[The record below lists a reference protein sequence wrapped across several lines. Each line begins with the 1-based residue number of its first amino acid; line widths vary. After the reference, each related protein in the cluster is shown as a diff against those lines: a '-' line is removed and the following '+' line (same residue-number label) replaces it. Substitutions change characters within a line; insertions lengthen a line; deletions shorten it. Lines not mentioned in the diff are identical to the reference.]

1 MKSIP
6 LRGAREHLTGS
17 RIKVPVPRDLR
28 SAEPAVQLE
37 LPGTSHPLTL
47 ECRWGSDDSGQR
59 HDACRIQVRSAK
71 SDRGGME
78 KIPLLLMFLGHV
90 AVDASQGILPVV
102 VAKLKEVFGL
112 SYFQI
117 GLMMM
122 LLNLTSSLIQPIF
135 GIISDR
141 FRTGWFIPAGILWTA
156 VAMGMVGWAP
166 NYPTAVLLVGLAGL
180 GTAAF
185 HPRAMMAVHLASG
198 LKRGLGAA
206 IFSTGGNLGFALG
219 PVLGSLL
226 VLGIGLHATAWLI
239 PAGAALFLIIILHPG
254 DFLNRTVRQDAS
266 ARFAAASAAA
276 GIPWISLIA
285 VCLIVTMRSW
295 VYMSSITYLPMLF
308 QSRGIQLASG
318 SLILTLFLACGAAAG
333 LYGGHL
339 SDRIGRKSVIV
350 WSSILF
356 PFFAVL
362 MLTVKGPWI
371 WILAGAAGASLL
383 ASFSVTIVL
392 AQELLPRNLG
402 LASGLILGL
411 GFGTGGL
418 GTALSGFLADNIGL
432 TSTFWILAFA
442 PPVGAALTVLVK
454 VPATPSAARTP
465 T

>member
-1 MKSIP
+1 M
-6 LRGAREHLTGS
+6 A
-17 RIKVPVPRDLR
+17 
-28 SAEPAVQLE
+28 
-37 LPGTSHPLTL
+37 
-47 ECRWGSDDSGQR
+47 
-59 HDACRIQVRSAK
+59 
-71 SDRGGME
+71 ME

-122 LLNLTSSLIQPIF
+122 LLNLTSSVIQPIF

-141 FRTGWFIPAGILWTA
+141 FRTGWFVPAGILWTA
-156 VAMGMVGWAP
+156 VAMGLVGWSP
-166 NYPTAVLLVGLAGL
+166 NYGTALLLVGLAGL

-185 HPRAMMAVHLASG
+185 HPRAMMAVYLASG

-239 PAGAALFLIIILHPG
+239 PACAVLFLIISLYPG
-254 DFLNRTVRQDAS
+254 DFLRREAGPRT
-266 ARFAAASAAA
+266 AA
-276 GIPWISLIA
+276 GPTTAAFAIPWVSLIA
-285 VCLIVTMRSW
+285 VCLIVTLRSW

-308 QSRGIQLASG
+308 QSRGIQLSSG
-318 SLILTLFLACGAAAG
+318 SLILTLFLACGAVAG

-339 SDRIGRKSVIV
+339 SDRIGRKRVIV
-350 WSSILF
+350 VSSILF
-356 PFFAVL
+356 PLLAVL
-362 MLTVKGPWI
+362 MLLMKGPWI
-371 WILAGAAGASLL
+371 WVLAGAAGAALL

-418 GTALSGFLADNIGL
+418 GTALSGFLADTIGL
-432 TSTFWILAFA
+432 YQTFWILAFA
-442 PPVGAALTVLVK
+442 PLAGAALTALIK
-454 VPATPSAARTP
+454 TPSPAPIASRA
-465 T
+465 